1 MGNPGVREEDT
12 IQFNFQIEDYN
23 LQARILLQKKLTWQ
37 EIRVESPRLQLSST
51 ETVLHC
57 KVLKTVGALLR
68 LTLECLVPPI
78 KKALSGSRHL
88 RASGHQQFT
97 FAKVSMFV
105 AANLTASNN
114 FRELRLINSQADHNQ
129 PFVNFLRGI
138 FYLR

>member
-1 MGNPGVREEDT
+1 M
-12 IQFNFQIEDYN
+12 
-23 LQARILLQKKLTWQ
+23 TWL
-37 EIRVESPRLQLSST
+37 EIRVESPRLALQLSST
-51 ETVLHC
+51 ETVSHC

-114 FRELRLINSQADHNQ
+114 FREVVKKNPAN
-129 PFVNFLRGI
+129 
-138 FYLR
+138 